1 MKQSS
6 QDKTSTANCIIR
18 QWELAQQYERAL
30 GSEVTN
36 FPGSRAYI
44 PLGSLPS
51 RQLHYLKRRIAS
63 LVRLGNPASRRRY
76 IQPRAVAQTLPPGPV
91 LGQARRY
98 HVLFLRRLPTS
109 TWILGMSTA
118 TPNLSVYMDPRI
130 VPIYLCHSNPTN
142 SQPSQLYY
150 TYLNMMTDAIKA

>member
-6 QDKTSTANCIIR
+6 QDKKTSTANCIVR

-44 PLGSLPS
+44 PLGSLSS
-51 RQLHYLKRRIAS
+51 RQLRYLKRRIAS

-76 IQPRAVAQTLPPGPV
+76 IQPRAPAQALPPGPV

-98 HVLFLRRLPTS
+98 HVLFLPRLPTS
-109 TWILGMSTA
+109 TWILGVSTT
-118 TPNLSVYMDPRI
+118 TPNLSVYVDLRI
-130 VPIYLCHSNPTN
+130 VQANLSLPQRSNQLPAFPAILQIKYLISAE
-142 SQPSQLYY
+142 L
-150 TYLNMMTDAIKA
+150 